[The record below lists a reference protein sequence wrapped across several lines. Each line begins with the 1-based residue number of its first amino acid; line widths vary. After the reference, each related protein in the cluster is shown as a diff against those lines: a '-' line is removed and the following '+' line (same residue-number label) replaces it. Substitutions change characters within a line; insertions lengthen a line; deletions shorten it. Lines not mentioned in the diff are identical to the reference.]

1 MLQNKYQDTRV
12 VTEKMEKESID
23 TTPCSVEDDG
33 ADFIRSHIEFIDMQK
48 DKIVHKDPVDEM
60 EKYYEQYYYG
70 RGSDA

>member
-1 MLQNKYQDTRV
+1 M
-12 VTEKMEKESID
+12 
-23 TTPCSVEDDG
+23 EDDD

-70 RGSDA
+70 RGSDAWLLQTGNIIVIKNPKEL